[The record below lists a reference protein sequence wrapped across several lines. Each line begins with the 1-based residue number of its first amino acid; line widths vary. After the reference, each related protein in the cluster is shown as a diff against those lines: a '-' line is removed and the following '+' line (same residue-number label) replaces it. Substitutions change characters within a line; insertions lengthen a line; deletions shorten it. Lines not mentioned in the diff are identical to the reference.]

1 MAYCSVEDLK
11 KFGYTITEDNE
22 ADMERICEIASA
34 KVESYCHQSFTR
46 HEGAKEKH
54 LIRIKDGV
62 AKIFPRNLTVS
73 AVNSVAFFSINP
85 KNPISYT
92 IENLVYMPSGAV
104 IVGSSDAPMGE
115 YFTVLDY
122 DYGFA
127 DGDYPADLVQATA
140 LMAIP
145 SLDDYFVT
153 AETNMSGLKTLQQGK
168 LKIERGTLSA
178 NAMLN
183 SQGVPAN
190 AAAHLD
196 GGGYVR
202 VRGAWL

>member
-1 MAYCSVEDLK
+1 MAYCSVDDLRT
-11 KFGYTITEDNE
+11 FGYTIKDT
-22 ADMERICEIASA
+22 DMTNLENICGIASA
-34 KVESYCHQSFTR
+34 KVDAYCHQTFTK

-62 AKIFPRNLTVS
+62 ARIFPRNLTVS
-73 AVNSVAFFSINP
+73 AVNSITFFNIGKVQAIYTVDNP
-85 KNPISYT
+85 
-92 IENLVYMPSGAV
+92 VYMEVGAV
-104 IVGSSDAPMGE
+104 IVGSTNAPDGE
-115 YFTVLDY
+115 YFIILDY

-140 LMAIP
+140 LMAVP

-153 AETNMSGLKTLQQGK
+153 ADTNMSGLKMLQQGK
-168 LKIERGTLSA
+168 LKIERGSLSA

-183 SQGVPAN
+183 KQGVPAN
-190 AAAHLD
+190 AASLLD

-202 VRGAWL
+202 ARGDWL

>member
-1 MAYCSVEDLK
+1 MAYCSVDDLRT
-11 KFGYTITEDNE
+11 FGYTITDSDVPKLEH
-22 ADMERICEIASA
+22 ICEIASA

-54 LIRIKDGV
+54 LIRIKDGI

-73 AVNSVAFFSINP
+73 AVNSITFFTVGKTSIP
-85 KNPISYT
+85 YVIENPI
-92 IENLVYMPSGAV
+92 YMPNGAV
-104 IVGSSDAPMGE
+104 IVASTTAPMGE
-115 YFTVLDY
+115 YFTELDY

-127 DGDYPADLVQATA
+127 DGDYPADLIEATA

-153 AETNMSGLKTLQQGK
+153 ADTNMSGLKVLQQGK

-183 SQGVPAN
+183 KQGVPAN
-190 AAAHLD
+190 AAALLD

-202 VRGAWL
+202 VRGDWL

>member
-73 AVNSVAFFSINP
+73 AVNSVTFFSINP

-104 IVGSSDAPMGE
+104 IVGSTNAPMGE

-153 AETNMSGLKTLQQGK
+153 ADTNMSGLKTLQQGK

-190 AAAHLD
+190 AAALLD

>member
-73 AVNSVAFFSINP
+73 AVNDVAFFSINP

-104 IVGSSDAPMGE
+104 VVGSTNAPMGE

-122 DYGFA
+122 DYGFEPE
-127 DGDYPADLVQATA
+127 DYPADLVQAAA

-190 AAAHLD
+190 AAALLD
-196 GGGYVR
+196 SGGYVR
-202 VRGAWL
+202 VRGDWL

>member
-1 MAYCSVEDLK
+1 MAYCSVDDLRT
-11 KFGYTITEDNE
+11 FGYTITDSDVPKLEH
-22 ADMERICEIASA
+22 ICEIASA

-54 LIRIKDGV
+54 LIRIKDGI

-73 AVNSVAFFSINP
+73 AINSVMFFSINP
-85 KNPISYT
+85 QNPVSYT

-104 IVGSSDAPMGE
+104 IVGSTNAPMGE

-122 DYGFA
+122 DYGFEPE
-127 DGDYPADLVQATA
+127 DYPADLVQATA

-145 SLDDYFVT
+145 SLDDYFIT
-153 AETNMSGLKTLQQGK
+153 ADTNMSGLKTLQQGK
-168 LKIERGTLSA
+168 LKIERGALSA

-190 AAAHLD
+190 AAALLD

>member
-1 MAYCSVEDLK
+1 MAYCTVEDLRT
-11 KFGYTITEDNE
+11 FGYAIQDSDVANL
-22 ADMERICEIASA
+22 ERICEIASA
-34 KVESYCHQSFTR
+34 KVEAYCHQSFTR

-54 LIRIKDGV
+54 LIRIKDGI
-62 AKIFPRNLTVS
+62 AKVFPRNLTVS
-73 AVNSVAFFSINP
+73 AVNSVTFFVINP
-85 KNPISYT
+85 QFPNPYT
-92 IENLVYMPSGAV
+92 IDNLVYMPTGAV
-104 IVGSSDAPMGE
+104 IVGSTNAPFGE
-115 YFTVLDY
+115 YFAELDY

-127 DGDYPADLVQATA
+127 DGEYPADLVEATA

-153 AETNMSGLKTLQQGK
+153 GDTNMSGLKTLQQGK
-168 LKIERGTLSA
+168 LKIERGNLSA

-183 SQGVPAN
+183 GQGVPAN
-190 AAAHLD
+190 AAALLD

>member
-153 AETNMSGLKTLQQGK
+153 SETNMSGLKTLQQGK

-190 AAAHLD
+190 AAALLD

>member
-1 MAYCSVEDLK
+1 MAYCTVDDLRT
-11 KFGYTITEDNE
+11 FGYTITD
-22 ADMERICEIASA
+22 ADVPKLEHICEIASA
-34 KVESYCHQSFTR
+34 KVESYCHQSFVR

-54 LIRIKDGV
+54 LIRIKDGI

-73 AVNSVAFFSINP
+73 AVNSITFFTVG
-85 KNPISYT
+85 KTPIPYV
-92 IENLVYMPSGAV
+92 IENPVYMPTGAV
-104 IVGSSDAPMGE
+104 IVASTTAPMGE
-115 YFTVLDY
+115 YFTELDY

-127 DGDYPADLVQATA
+127 DGDYPADLIQATA

-153 AETNMSGLKTLQQGK
+153 ADTNMSGLKVLQQGK

-183 SQGVPAN
+183 KQGVPAN
-190 AAAHLD
+190 AASLLD
-196 GGGYVR
+196 GGGFVR
-202 VRGAWL
+202 VRGDWL

>member
-1 MAYCSVEDLK
+1 MAYCTVDDLRT
-11 KFGYTITEDNE
+11 FGYTITD
-22 ADMERICEIASA
+22 ADVPKLEHICEIASA
-34 KVESYCHQSFTR
+34 KVESYCHQSFVR

-54 LIRIKDGV
+54 LIRIKDGI

-73 AVNSVAFFSINP
+73 AVNSITFFTVG
-85 KNPISYT
+85 KTPIPYV
-92 IENLVYMPSGAV
+92 IENPVYMPTGAV
-104 IVGSSDAPMGE
+104 IVASTTAPMGE
-115 YFTVLDY
+115 YFTELDY

-127 DGDYPADLVQATA
+127 DGDYPADLIQATA

-153 AETNMSGLKTLQQGK
+153 ADTNMSGLKVLQQGK

-183 SQGVPAN
+183 KQGVPAN
-190 AAAHLD
+190 AAALLD

-202 VRGAWL
+202 VRGDWL

>member
-73 AVNSVAFFSINP
+73 AVNSVTFFSINP

-104 IVGSSDAPMGE
+104 IVGSTNAPMGE

-168 LKIERGTLSA
+168 LKIERGALSA

-190 AAAHLD
+190 AAALLD

>member
-1 MAYCSVEDLK
+1 
-11 KFGYTITEDNE
+11 
-22 ADMERICEIASA
+22 
-34 KVESYCHQSFTR
+34 
-46 HEGAKEKH
+46 
-54 LIRIKDGV
+54 
-62 AKIFPRNLTVS
+62 
-73 AVNSVAFFSINP
+73 
-85 KNPISYT
+85 
-92 IENLVYMPSGAV
+92 
-104 IVGSSDAPMGE
+104 MGE
-115 YFTVLDY
+115 YFTELDY

-153 AETNMSGLKTLQQGK
+153 ADTNMSGLKVLQQGK

-183 SQGVPAN
+183 KQGVPAN
-190 AAAHLD
+190 AAALLD

-202 VRGAWL
+202 VRGDWL

>member
-11 KFGYTITEDNE
+11 GFGYSITDDNA

-34 KVESYCHQSFTR
+34 KVEAYCHQSFTR
-46 HEGAKEKH
+46 AEGAKEKH

-73 AVNSVAFFSINP
+73 AVNEVTFFTINP
-85 KNPISYT
+85 QNPISYT
-92 IENLVYMPSGAV
+92 IENLVYMPGGAV
-104 IVGSSDAPMGE
+104 IVGSTNAPQGE
-115 YFTVLDY
+115 YFTELDY

-127 DGDYPADLVQATA
+127 DGEYPADLVQATA

-190 AAAHLD
+190 AAALLD

-202 VRGAWL
+202 VRGDWL

>member
-1 MAYCSVEDLK
+1 MAYCSVDDLRT
-11 KFGYTITEDNE
+11 FGYTITDSDVPKLEH
-22 ADMERICEIASA
+22 ICEIASA

-73 AVNSVAFFSINP
+73 AVNSVTFFSINP
-85 KNPISYT
+85 QNPVSYT
-92 IENLVYMPSGAV
+92 IENLVYMPGGAV
-104 IVGSSDAPMGE
+104 IVGYTTAPMGE
-115 YFTVLDY
+115 YFTELDY

-153 AETNMSGLKTLQQGK
+153 ADTNMSGLKVLQQGK

-183 SQGVPAN
+183 KQGVPAN
-190 AAAHLD
+190 AAALLD

-202 VRGAWL
+202 VRGDWL

>member
-1 MAYCSVEDLK
+1 MAYCTVDDLRT
-11 KFGYTITEDNE
+11 FGYNIQDSDIANLEN
-22 ADMERICEIASA
+22 ICAIASA
-34 KVESYCHQSFTR
+34 KVESYCHQSFKETK
-46 HEGAKEKH
+46 GAKEKH
-54 LIRIKDGV
+54 LIRIKDGI
-62 AKIFPRNLTVS
+62 ARIFPRNLTVS
-73 AVNSVAFFSINP
+73 AVNSITFFTVGKTPIP
-85 KNPISYT
+85 YVIENPI
-92 IENLVYMPSGAV
+92 YMPSGAV
-104 IVGSSDAPMGE
+104 IVASTTAPYGE
-115 YFTVLDY
+115 YFTELDY

-153 AETNMSGLKTLQQGK
+153 ADTNMSGLKTLQQGK

-183 SQGVPAN
+183 KQGVPAN
-190 AAAHLD
+190 AAALLD

-202 VRGAWL
+202 VRGDWL

>member
-1 MAYCSVEDLK
+1 MAYCTVDDLRT
-11 KFGYTITEDNE
+11 FGYNIQDSDIANLEN
-22 ADMERICEIASA
+22 ICSIASA
-34 KVESYCHQSFTR
+34 KVESYCHQSFKETK
-46 HEGAKEKH
+46 GAKEKH
-54 LIRIKDGV
+54 LIRIKDGI

-73 AVNSVAFFSINP
+73 AVNGVTFFSINP

-92 IENLVYMPSGAV
+92 IDNLVYMPSGAV
-104 IVGSSDAPMGE
+104 IIGSTNAPMGE
-115 YFTVLDY
+115 YFTELDY

-145 SLDDYFVT
+145 SLDDYFLT
-153 AETNMSGLKTLQQGK
+153 AETNVSGLKTLQQGK

-183 SQGVPAN
+183 KQGVPAN
-190 AAAHLD
+190 AAALLD

-202 VRGAWL
+202 VRGDWL

>member
-11 KFGYTITEDNE
+11 GFGYSINDDNV

-34 KVESYCHQSFTR
+34 KVEAYCHQSFTR

-73 AVNSVAFFSINP
+73 AVNGVTFFTINP
-85 KNPISYT
+85 KLPISYT
-92 IENLVYMPSGAV
+92 IENLVYMPQGAV
-104 IVGSSDAPMGE
+104 IVGYTNAPFGE
-115 YFTVLDY
+115 YFAELDY

-127 DGDYPADLVQATA
+127 PEDYPADLVQATA
-140 LMAIP
+140 LMSIP

-190 AAAHLD
+190 AAALLD

>member
-11 KFGYTITEDNE
+11 GFGYSINDDNV

-34 KVESYCHQSFTR
+34 KVEAYCHQSFTR

-73 AVNSVAFFSINP
+73 AVNDVAFFSINP

-92 IENLVYMPSGAV
+92 IDNLVYMPSGAV
-104 IVGSSDAPMGE
+104 IVGSTNAPMGE

-122 DYGFA
+122 DYGFEPE
-127 DGDYPADLVQATA
+127 DYPADLVQATA

-153 AETNMSGLKTLQQGK
+153 ADTNMSGLKTLQQGK

-190 AAAHLD
+190 AAALLD

>member
-1 MAYCSVEDLK
+1 MAYCSVDDLRG
-11 KFGYTITEDNE
+11 FGYTITEADE
-22 ADMERICEIASA
+22 ANMATLCDIASA
-34 KVESYCHQSFTR
+34 KVDAYCHQTFTK

-54 LIRIKDGV
+54 LIRIKDGI

-73 AVNSVAFFSINP
+73 AVNDVTFIQITNVP
-85 KNPISYT
+85 LPYMV
-92 IENLVYMPSGAV
+92 ENLVWLPGGAV
-104 IVGSSDAPMGE
+104 IVGSTSAPDGE
-115 YFTVLDY
+115 YFTELDY
-122 DYGFA
+122 DYGFDA
-127 DGDYPADLVQATA
+127 DNYPADLVQATS

-153 AETNMSGLKTLQQGK
+153 GDTNMSGLKKLTQGK
-168 LKIERGTLSA
+168 LTIERGTLSG

-190 AAAHLD
+190 AAALLD

-202 VRGAWL
+202 VRGDWL